1 MVKVEYEYI
10 REKDKFV
17 NVSYNLKTDDKNWK
31 EILKKEFC
39 NIIDSNEDIIY
50 IKFGTGLGIL

>member
-1 MVKVEYEYI
+1 MVKIEYEYI

-31 EILKKEFC
+31 EILKREFC
-39 NIIDSNEDIIY
+39 NIINNNDDLLF
-50 IKFGTGLGIL
+50 IKFEA